1 MKTFFKSL
9 TIAAGAA
16 TIFAGM
22 AAADGHLDG
31 AIKARK
37 ALMQLYAFNLGQLG
51 AMAKGEAEFD
61 AKVAAA
67 AANNLLAAATMDQS
81 AMWPQGSDS
90 TAMPGKTIAK
100 AEIWTTYPAVVE
112 KGKALSDAATK
123 LAGMVGD
130 LDSLR
135 AGIGAAGAS
144 CGGCHKEF
152 REKTN

>member
-1 MKTFFKSL
+1 MKTLFKTL

-22 AAADGHLDG
+22 AAADGHLG
-31 AIKARK
+31 KAVKARQS
-37 ALMQLYAFNLGQLG
+37 LMQIYAFNIGQLG
-51 AMAKGEAEFD
+51 AMAKGDVEFD

-67 AANNLLAAATMDQS
+67 AANNLMAAATMDQS

-90 TAMPGKTIAK
+90 TAMKGTSNAK
-100 AEIWTTYPAVVE
+100 AEIWTTYPAVAE
-112 KGKALSDAATK
+112 KGKALADAATK

-130 LDSLR
+130 LDGLR
-135 AGIGAAGAS
+135 AGIGAAGGA

-152 REKTN
+152 REKLN

>member
-9 TIAAGAA
+9 TLAAGAA
-16 TIFAGM
+16 TVFAGM
-22 AAADGHLDG
+22 AVADGHLDK
-31 AIKARK
+31 AVKARQS
-37 ALMQLYAFNLGQLG
+37 LMQLYAFNLGQLG
-51 AMAKGEAEFD
+51 AMAKGDVEFD

-90 TAMPGKTIAK
+90 TAMKGKSNAK
-100 AEIWTTYPAVVE
+100 AEIWTTYPAVAE
-112 KGKALSDAATK
+112 KGKALTEAATK

-130 LDSLR
+130 LDGLR
-135 AGIGAAGAS
+135 AGIGAAAGA

-152 REKTN
+152 REKQN

>member
-16 TIFAGM
+16 TIFAGV
-22 AAADGHLDG
+22 AAADGHLEG

-37 ALMQLYAFNLGQLG
+37 ALMQLYSFNLGQLG
-51 AMAKGEAEFD
+51 AMAKGDVEFD

-90 TAMPGKTIAK
+90 TAMAGKTIAK

-112 KGKALSDAATK
+112 KGKALTDAATK

-130 LDSLR
+130 LDGLR
-135 AGIGAAGAS
+135 AGIGAAGGACS
-144 CGGCHKEF
+144 GCHKEF
-152 REKTN
+152 REKTD